1 MNRFDAMATFIKV
14 AELGS
19 FAAAAGRLGVA
30 RSVVTR
36 QIAALEDHLGI
47 KLMVRT
53 TRRLTLTAGGAVYL
67 SKCREI
73 LDLVETAEADVMADS
88 LTPQGHLRIGVP
100 LSFGLKKLVPLL
112 LEFSQAYPRI
122 TLATDFTDSPQN
134 LVEEGKDL
142 LVRVASRLE
151 PGDIARKL
159 GSSRLQVIATPAYL
173 ARHGEPRHPSE
184 LGGHDLIGYTYRGQ
198 VQPWSFRIGGEVET
212 FYLPFKLQA
221 NNGEALAEAAVR
233 DLGITMVPDFVAED
247 YLRERGMVTLLDD
260 FTPPELGIYVLLPSN
275 RYLPHRVRTLI
286 DFLARRLRGAAEKGI
301 EGSG

>member
-19 FAAAAGRLGVA
+19 FAAAAERLGVA

>member
-173 ARHGEPRHPSE
+173 ARHGAPRHPSE
-184 LGGHDLIGYTYRGQ
+184 LNGHDLIGYTYRGQ
-198 VQPWSFRIGGEVET
+198 VQPWSFRVGGEVET